1 MQVDNL
7 LLVATPCWEKCTFF
21 DLDRSLDRILLEDTI
36 QRADVEN
43 HGKRL
48 FWAVADFST
57 IHMSEPDISNR
68 HMSKII
74 FVFEWGKYLCQ

>member
-1 MQVDNL
+1 MQVDRL
-7 LLVATPCWEKCTFF
+7 LLVATPGWGKCTFF

-36 QRADVEN
+36 QRADAEN

-57 IHMSEPDISNR
+57 IYMSEPDI
-68 HMSKII
+68 
-74 FVFEWGKYLCQ
+74 